1 MKSFLTHLMIVFGQ
15 RYGSFVW
22 FGTHI
27 SLTQTD
33 WHWILETFLS
43 LFVNFL
49 IIFSLYL
56 EWKVTEDEK
65 IRKTDNP

>member
-1 MKSFLTHLMIVFGQ
+1 MIVFGQ

>member
-1 MKSFLTHLMIVFGQ
+1 MIVFGQ

-43 LFVNFL
+43 LLINFL

-56 EWKVTEDEK
+56 EWKITEDEK